1 MIEFIIA
8 THNLEVLQNNILK
21 SNIVKGN
28 VNCIMMGHNNLP
40 AAYNTATKLNQSGYV
55 CYVHHDVFLPDS
67 FKDDLLKSID
77 KLPADW
83 GVIGVAGCILENG
96 KKVNKGYIND
106 RGHVWGKPDGLPA
119 EVQTLDEMLLITRGD
134 FKFDDQFPFD
144 FYGADICMQ
153 AQAQGKKCY
162 AINAYCFHN
171 STRIVG
177 GRTKEFYIAEDKFR
191 EKWKAQLPIVT
202 TCSLLNP

>member
-1 MIEFIIA
+1 MIDFIVC
-8 THNLEVLQNNILK
+8 TNKPEVLKNNLLRSKVIQK
-21 SNIVKGN
+21 YGSQE
-28 VNCIMMGHNNLP
+28 MMGFKNIP
-40 AAYNTATKLNQSGYV
+40 EAYNVATPSLPPGVV
-55 CYVHHDVFLPDS
+55 CYVHQDVFLPDT
-67 FKDDLLKSID
+67 FEEELANTLK
-77 KLPADW
+77 LVPYDW

-171 STRIVG
+171 STRVVG

-191 EKWKAQLPIVT
+191 EKWRAQLPIVT
-202 TCSLLNP
+202 TCSLIK